1 MLIAGVY
8 VCGFTNGAVMHTAE
22 AQLKVALLP
31 DTITLKIKPL
41 TADCSQGDET
51 VDVDVTATILN
62 STESF
67 SVWWSYMD
75 VQMSNVF
82 NTCKEK
88 KNRICFQMHY
98 VLPHFVAPVRIQ
110 IHKVPPHDSL
120 TL

>member
-75 VQMSNVF
+75 VRMSNVF

-88 KNRICFQMHY
+88 KKQNLFPDALCS
-98 VLPHFVAPVRIQ
+98 APLCSASANTNSQ
-110 IHKVPPHDSL
+110 SS
-120 TL
+120 TT

>member
-8 VCGFTNGAVMHTAE
+8 TCGFTNGAVMHRAE
-22 AQLKVALLP
+22 TQLRVALLP

-41 TADCSQGDET
+41 TADCSQGNEV
-51 VDVDVTATILN
+51 VDVDVTATIFN

-67 SVWWSYMD
+67 SVWWSYMG
-75 VQMSNVF
+75 VWMSNLF

-88 KNRICFQMHY
+88 EINRCLVMFY
-98 VLPHFVAPVRIQ
+98 
-110 IHKVPPHDSL
+110 L